1 MKAKSYFILSLFLC
15 SILHS
20 QDLDV
25 RFTSE
30 PSKNSLGINEN
41 LRIDFK
47 MNQDGDNFNAPNF
60 EDFRVVGGPNQSVSN
75 TWVNGK
81 RTFSKVYSYYLT
93 PLKTGKLTI
102 GQATIE
108 INSQV
113 YKTIPVVVDVTESV
127 TISKNPND
135 PSYLVDENLHLVAEA
150 SNISPFLNEGISI
163 TYKLFFSPQINVT
176 NVGEIDSPKYSDF
189 WSHNIK
195 IPRLQIERGT
205 YKGKSYNYVI
215 WKKIV
220 LYPQKVGELNV
231 LPLTLDV
238 SVDVPTN
245 KRDFFGNRIYTQV
258 PKTVTAGKREI
269 NVLALPKNA
278 PDNFGADVAS
288 ELQSSIGI
296 PFKEVENHFTRQGSR
311 EEVVHLS
318 SALKALAVSL
328 FKIANDIRWMG
339 SGPVSGLGDLKIPAL
354 QPGSSIMPGKVNPV
368 IPEMM
373 MQVSAQVIGNDT
385 TITFSSANGNFELNT
400 MLPVMAHNLL
410 ESIAL
415 LTTGVSVF
423 GEKLIKDLEAN
434 TEKLNED
441 TQKNSI
447 LVTAL
452 VPKLGYDVAAEV
464 AKEAMENGLTIKDV
478 LLSKEL
484 MSEGDI
490 DDLLD
495 IEKLI

>member
-1 MKAKSYFILSLFLC
+1 MNKKETRIEKDSMGEFEVPLDAMYGASTARAIENFPISELKFSRSFIRALGEIKKAC
-15 SILHS
+15 A
-20 QDLDV
+20 V
-25 RFTSE
+25 V
-30 PSKNSLGINEN
+30 
-41 LRIDFK
+41 
-47 MNQDGDNFNAPNF
+47 NQDNKLLDKKIATAISDGAEEVISGNHDKDFAVDIFQTGSGTSTNMNAN
-60 EDFRVVGGPNQSVSN
+60 EIIAKIASD
-75 TWVNGK
+75 
-81 RTFSKVYSYYLT
+81 
-93 PLKTGKLTI
+93 KTGESIHPNDHVNMSQSSNDVIPT
-102 GQATIE
+102 ATNVAAVI
-108 INSQV
+108 
-113 YKTIPVVVDVTESV
+113 DVTEGLIPELDNL
-127 TISKNPND
+127 IS
-135 PSYLVDENLHLVAEA
+135 L
-150 SNISPFLNEGISI
+150 LNEKAKQWEKVYKNGRTHLMDATPVSLGQEFSGYADLINERMGDIKGSLDNVEKLAIGGTAVGTGI
-163 TYKLFFSPQINVT
+163 
-176 NVGEIDSPKYSDF
+176 
-189 WSHNIK
+189 
-195 IPRLQIERGT
+195 
-205 YKGKSYNYVI
+205 
-215 WKKIV
+215 
-220 LYPQKVGELNV
+220 
-231 LPLTLDV
+231 
-238 SVDVPTN
+238 
-245 KRDFFGNRIYTQV
+245 
-258 PKTVTAGKREI
+258 
-269 NVLALPKNA
+269 NA

-415 LTTGVSVF
+415 LTTGVNVF

-478 LLSKEL
+478 LLGKEL
-484 MSEGDI
+484 MTEGDI

>member
-1 MKAKSYFILSLFLC
+1 MNKKETRIEKDSMGEFEVPIDAMYGASTARAIENFPISELKFSRSFIRALGEIKKACAVVNQNNKL
-15 SILHS
+15 
-20 QDLDV
+20 LDKKIATAIIDGAEEV
-25 RFTSE
+25 IVGSHDKDFAVDIFQTGSGTST
-30 PSKNSLGINEN
+30 NMNANE
-41 LRIDFK
+41 IIAKIASD
-47 MNQDGDNFNAPNF
+47 
-60 EDFRVVGGPNQSVSN
+60 
-75 TWVNGK
+75 
-81 RTFSKVYSYYLT
+81 
-93 PLKTGKLTI
+93 KTGESIHPNDHVNMSQSSNDVIPT
-102 GQATIE
+102 ATNVAAVI
-108 INSQV
+108 
-113 YKTIPVVVDVTESV
+113 DVTEGLIPELDNL
-127 TISKNPND
+127 IS
-135 PSYLVDENLHLVAEA
+135 L
-150 SNISPFLNEGISI
+150 LNEKAKQWEKVYKNGRTHLMDATPVSLGQEFSGYADLVNERMGDIKASLDNVQKLAIGGTAVGTGI
-163 TYKLFFSPQINVT
+163 
-176 NVGEIDSPKYSDF
+176 
-189 WSHNIK
+189 
-195 IPRLQIERGT
+195 
-205 YKGKSYNYVI
+205 
-215 WKKIV
+215 
-220 LYPQKVGELNV
+220 
-231 LPLTLDV
+231 
-238 SVDVPTN
+238 
-245 KRDFFGNRIYTQV
+245 
-258 PKTVTAGKREI
+258 
-269 NVLALPKNA
+269 NA

-296 PFKEVENHFTRQGSR
+296 RFKEVENHFTRQGSR

-434 TEKLNED
+434 TQKLNED

-478 LLSKEL
+478 LLGKEL

>member
-1 MKAKSYFILSLFLC
+1 MNKKETRIEKDSMGEFEVPIDAMYGASTARAIENFPISDLKFSRSFIRALGEIKKACAVVNQNNQL
-15 SILHS
+15 
-20 QDLDV
+20 LDKKIATAIIDGAQEV
-25 RFTSE
+25 ISGNHDNDFAVDIFQTGSGTSTNMNANE
-30 PSKNSLGINEN
+30 IISKIAS
-41 LRIDFK
+41 D
-47 MNQDGDNFNAPNF
+47 
-60 EDFRVVGGPNQSVSN
+60 
-75 TWVNGK
+75 
-81 RTFSKVYSYYLT
+81 
-93 PLKTGKLTI
+93 KTGESIHPNDHVNMSQSSNDVIPT
-102 GQATIE
+102 ATNVAAVI
-108 INSQV
+108 
-113 YKTIPVVVDVTESV
+113 DVTEGLIPELNNL
-127 TISKNPND
+127 IS
-135 PSYLVDENLHLVAEA
+135 L
-150 SNISPFLNEGISI
+150 LNE
-163 TYKLFFSPQINVT
+163 
-176 NVGEIDSPKYSDF
+176 
-189 WSHNIK
+189 
-195 IPRLQIERGT
+195 
-205 YKGKSYNYVI
+205 KGKQWEKVYKNGRTHLMDATPVSLGQEFSGYAELINQRMGDIKASLDNV
-215 WKKIV
+215 
-220 LYPQKVGELNV
+220 QKLAIGGTAVG
-231 LPLTLDV
+231 T
-238 SVDVPTN
+238 
-245 KRDFFGNRIYTQV
+245 GI
-258 PKTVTAGKREI
+258 
-269 NVLALPKNA
+269 NA
-278 PDNFGADVAS
+278 PDNFGADVAN

-484 MSEGDI
+484 MSDGDI